1 MDLCIGTN
9 KIVNINISLI
19 HDIEI
24 SIHGN
29 LKVALTGSSV
39 HSPEFQETISQSGER
54 SF

>member
-1 MDLCIGTN
+1 MYIT
-9 KIVNINISLI
+9 VNFSLI

-39 HSPEFQETISQSGER
+39 HSPEFQETICQSGER
-54 SF
+54 RS